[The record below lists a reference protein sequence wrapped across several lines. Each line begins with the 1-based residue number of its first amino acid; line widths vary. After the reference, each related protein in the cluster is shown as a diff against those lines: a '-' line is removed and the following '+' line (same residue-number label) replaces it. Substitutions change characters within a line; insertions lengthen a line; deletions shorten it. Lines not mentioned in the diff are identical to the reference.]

1 MCDYYLFNCKDKKL
15 KLYNSLLLRYNSMAD
30 MKIDPNRPK
39 DDQALAG
46 TTFQP
51 TATPPAV
58 DDQGK
63 QLPLGPETLEKQRA
77 GFQAA
82 EQADGGTKQENPLE
96 VKGVEADLQN
106 AEQNPEASGPAN
118 RTKEDVQAQGQEVKA
133 DLQEQTDAVKSDA
146 QAQQQEAPPPPEPE
160 PKKVRGRPRKTE

>member
-1 MCDYYLFNCKDKKL
+1 
-15 KLYNSLLLRYNSMAD
+15 MAD

-58 DDQGK
+58 DDQG
-63 QLPLGPETLEKQRA
+63 QQVPLGPETLEKQRA

-82 EQADGGTKQENPLE
+82 EQVDGGTKQENPLE

-106 AEQNPEASGPAN
+106 AEQNPEDSGPAN

-133 DLQEQTDAVKSDA
+133 DLQEQTNTVKSDA
-146 QAQQQEAPPPPEPE
+146 QAQQQQEAPPLPE
-160 PKKVRGRPRKTE
+160 PKKARGRPRK